1 MRVRGPL
8 APGVLRKLARSGRP
22 AESNSTAPNP
32 AEPTSTERIGSG
44 PAVSGP
50 VDLAATVGSV
60 HLPNPI
66 MTAAGTSGHGAELAG
81 YFDLDQLGAVVVKS
95 LSAEPW
101 AGNPAPRVTEVD
113 AGMMNSVG
121 LQNAGIEHWIAN
133 DLPKLMAAKARIVVS
148 IWGFTID
155 AYEQVAKKLR
165 GVEGLTAVEV
175 NVSCPN
181 IEDRRHMFAHSTQG
195 TTDVIKA
202 VRSGL
207 GDQVLPI
214 WAKLSPNV
222 TSLTD
227 ICGAALDAGAEALTL
242 TNTVMGLKIDI
253 ETRKPALGAGGGGLS
268 GPAIRPVA
276 VRAVYET
283 RKMFPNAA
291 IIGVGGVAHG
301 VDAIEFLMAGANAV
315 EVGTATF
322 YSPTAPLRVRNELH
336 AWCEKHHVNT
346 LNELIG
352 AAHG

>member
-8 APGVLRKLARSGRP
+8 APGALRKFARTGPRHTDDEADQSGSAR
-22 AESNSTAPNP
+22 A
-32 AEPTSTERIGSG
+32 TSASRC
-44 PAVSGP
+44 
-50 VDLAATVGSV
+50 DLSAQVGSV
-60 HLPNPI
+60 RLPNPV

-81 YFDLDQLGAVVVKS
+81 YFDLGELGAIVVKS

-101 AGNPAPRVTEVD
+101 EGNPAPRVSEVD
-113 AGMMNSVG
+113 AGMINSVG
-121 LQNAGIEHWIAN
+121 LQNAGIDHWIAN
-133 DLPKLMAAKARIVVS
+133 DLPKLKAANARIVVS
-148 IWGFTID
+148 VWGFSID
-155 AYEQVAKKLR
+155 AYEKVARALR
-165 GVEGLTAVEV
+165 GVAGLTAVEV

-181 IEDRRHMFAHSTQG
+181 IEDRRHMFAHSPEG
-195 TTDVIKA
+195 TTEVLKA

-207 GDQVLPI
+207 GSRGGETGLPI

-242 TNTVMGLKIDI
+242 TNTVMGMRIDV
-253 ETRKPALGAGGGGLS
+253 ESRRPALGAGGGGLS

-283 RKMFPNAA
+283 RKMFPNAP

-301 VDAIEFLMAGANAV
+301 VDAVEFLLAGANAI

-322 YSPTAPLRVRNELH
+322 YSPTAPLRVRNELQ